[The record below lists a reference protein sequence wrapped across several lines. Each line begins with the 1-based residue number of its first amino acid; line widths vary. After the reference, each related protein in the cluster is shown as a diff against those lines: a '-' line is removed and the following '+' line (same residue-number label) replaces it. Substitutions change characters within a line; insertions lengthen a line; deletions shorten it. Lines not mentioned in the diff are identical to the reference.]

1 MLDAITTAELG
12 RRWAY
17 RASIEWSAAH
27 RFARLADRMAA
38 TGCAPALTAIARE
51 AVRQE
56 RAHVD
61 LCAGLAARFGAAWRA
76 DDDPAPEVAPPTW
89 SAYARVVYEVI
100 AFCCVTETSNTA
112 LVADGLPAIDDREVA
127 RAARRILA
135 DEVQHSRLG
144 WQFLATHPLDA
155 ALAQQ
160 LAAHLPAMLRGA
172 VRVELFRPHA
182 IVGDEPAMARHG
194 SSPIA
199 QRRAAFLAAMREVL
213 LPGLAAAGVDG
224 APGAAF
230 LDELEAH
237 ARAA

>member
-17 RASIEWSAAH
+17 RASVEWGATH

-38 TGCAPALTAIARE
+38 AGCAPALVATARE
-51 AVRQE
+51 ATRQE
-56 RAHVD
+56 HAHVE

-76 DDDPAPEVAPPTW
+76 DEDPAPEVAPPGW
-89 SAYARVVYEVI
+89 SPHARVLYEVV

-112 LVADGLPAIDDREVA
+112 LVADGLPAIDDRAIE

-155 ALAQQ
+155 AQAALI
-160 LAAHLPAMLRGA
+160 AAHLPAMLRGA
-172 VRVELFRPHA
+172 VRVDLFRPHA
-182 IVGDEPAMARHG
+182 IVGDEAAMARHG

-224 APGAAF
+224 AAGAAF
-230 LDELEAH
+230 LDELAAH
-237 ARAA
+237 AA

>member
-17 RASIEWSAAH
+17 RATIEWSAAH

-38 TGCAPALTAIARE
+38 VGCAPALTAIARE

-56 RAHVD
+56 HAHVA
-61 LCAGLAARFGAAWRA
+61 LCAALAERFGAAWSPG
-76 DDDPAPEVAPPTW
+76 PAEVTEVAPAAW
-89 SAYARVVYEVI
+89 SPYARVVYEVV

-127 RAARRILA
+127 RAARQILA

-144 WQFLATHPLDA
+144 WQFLATHPLDD
-155 ALAQQ
+155 ALAQ
-160 LAAHLPAMLRGA
+160 AIAVHLPVMLRGA
-172 VRVELFRPHA
+172 VRVDLFRPHA
-182 IVGDEPAMARHG
+182 VIGDEPAMARHG

-224 APGAAF
+224 ANGAAF
-230 LDELEAH
+230 LDDL
-237 ARAA
+237 AAQAA